1 MSTDFALDKDT
12 HDLLVVGG
20 NLQLVDAADQLE
32 QNLKIR
38 LQFFNAE
45 WFLNTTNGLP
55 FYSDILV
62 KNPNIPNIDSIIKA
76 EILDTDGVLEL
87 LEYISAFDNSARE
100 YSIDFT
106 VRTEFGQS
114 ELQVSLFNN

>member
-1 MSTDFALDKDT
+1 MIDFALDQDT
-12 HDLLVVGG
+12 HDLLFVD
-20 NLQLVDAADQLE
+20 NTLQIVDAADQLE

-38 LQFFNAE
+38 LQFFSAE
-45 WFLNTTNGLP
+45 WFLNINNGLP

-76 EILDTDGVLEL
+76 EILDTDGVEEILEF
-87 LEYISAFDNSARE
+87 ISAFDNTKRE
-100 YSIDFT
+100 YTITFK

-114 ELQVSLFNN
+114 ELETSLFNN